1 MLTGLLYVAVIG
13 MWAVVLLPR
22 WLGTSDRYRDARST
36 QRFRRSLRAVSVR
49 RHRSHDMAAEPGSSA
64 SRVDTAP
71 ADAAIDA
78 HLDHGIDPFVGMPE
92 DKHRRRARA
101 EQARAQATAAAAVR
115 RRRVL
120 IVLGAATS
128 LSLIAAVV
136 GFLPFTLAVVC
147 AAALGGYLY
156 LLRSQSRIRARAAA
170 DRRRSAGTAKTATA
184 TSGAE
189 QTWDPVEAP
198 IPSYMRAAKAT
209 AIPREIDSTK
219 NGPWTA
225 ERMLE
230 QAAALRAGE
239 DAEAELGLDEYAYP
253 EYQHARAVN
262 E

>member
-1 MLTGLLYVAVIG
+1 
-13 MWAVVLLPR
+13 
-22 WLGTSDRYRDARST
+22 
-36 QRFRRSLRAVSVR
+36 
-49 RHRSHDMAAEPGSSA
+49 
-64 SRVDTAP
+64 
-71 ADAAIDA
+71 
-78 HLDHGIDPFVGMPE
+78 
-92 DKHRRRARA
+92 
-101 EQARAQATAAAAVR
+101 
-115 RRRVL
+115 
-120 IVLGAATS
+120 
-128 LSLIAAVV
+128 
-136 GFLPFTLAVVC
+136 LAVVC

>member
-36 QRFRRSLRAVSVR
+36 QRFRRSLHAVSVR
-49 RHRSHDMAAEPGSSA
+49 RHRSHDMAAKPGSMA

-101 EQARAQATAAAAVR
+101 EQVRKQATAVAAGR

-120 IVLGAATS
+120 IALGSATV
-128 LSLIAAVV
+128 LSLVAAVL
-136 GFLPFTLAVVC
+136 GFLPVTLAVIS
-147 AAALGGYLY
+147 AGALGGYVY
-156 LLRSQSRIRARAAA
+156 LLRSQSRARSRAAA
-170 DRRRSAGTAKTATA
+170 QRRRRAGEAQNAA
-184 TSGAE
+184 PAEQAE

-239 DAEAELGLDEYAYP
+239 DAESELGLDEYAYP